1 MSPAYARRSCIGTV
15 RLEPLIQRAR
25 KAKEPRLTA
34 TAFETRIMP
43 YRAGKK
49 KNMMMMMNMKNYL
62 LWRENAWEEEN

>member
-25 KAKEPRLTA
+25 KAKEARLTA

-49 KNMMMMMNMKNYL
+49 KKNMMMMMNMKKNHL
-62 LWRENAWEEEN
+62 LWH